1 MKHPVHS
8 INAEGEQ
15 CTILNITGKFKESR
29 LMTYDK
35 GKKNE
40 KLHNILPEQLTF
52 YLELLNNN
60 IRINA

>member
-15 CTILNITGKFKESR
+15 HTILNITGKFKESR

-35 GKKNE
+35 GKK
-40 KLHNILPEQLTF
+40 KRKTSQHTSRAVNILFGVTK
-52 YLELLNNN
+52 
-60 IRINA
+60 

>member
-35 GKKNE
+35 GKKKTE
-40 KLHNILPEQLTF
+40 KLHTMLQEQ
-52 YLELLNNN
+52 
-60 IRINA
+60 

>member
-35 GKKNE
+35 GKKNR
-40 KLHNILPEQLTF
+40 KTSQHASRAVNTLFGVTK
-52 YLELLNNN
+52 
-60 IRINA
+60 